1 MHSRRPRHALGAI
14 QLGISSGSL
23 NTAGTYFLQV
33 KNPPA
38 LGLPTAG
45 AINVRTRRV
54 MWTGITGQVGA
65 QVDLGLV
72 SHTYTGNVLSFPI
85 FQTDTV
91 TT

>member
-1 MHSRRPRHALGAI
+1 
-14 QLGISSGSL
+14 
-23 NTAGTYFLQV
+23 
-33 KNPPA
+33 
-38 LGLPTAG
+38 
-45 AINVRTRRV
+45 
-54 MWTGITGQVGA
+54 MWTGITGQVRA

>member
-1 MHSRRPRHALGAI
+1 
-14 QLGISSGSL
+14 
-23 NTAGTYFLQV
+23 
-33 KNPPA
+33 
-38 LGLPTAG
+38 
-45 AINVRTRRV
+45 

-65 QVDLGLV
+65 KVDLGLV